1 MPATITLPETGT
13 WNIDPNHSVLSARIR
28 HLVAAKVRGTFKTFS
43 GTVTIGESP
52 ESSSVAVS
60 VDAASIDTGV
70 PDRDNHLR
78 SPDFL
83 DVATYPT
90 IEFVS
95 TAVRAENGTSYKVDG
110 ALTIRDIT
118 KPVTLDMEYGGVVTD
133 PWGNTKAV
141 FSAEA
146 KISREDWGMTWN
158 QALEAGGW
166 LVGKTLDV
174 EIEIEAAKA

>member
-1 MPATITLPETGT
+1 MSATITLPETGT
-13 WNIDPNHSVLSARIR
+13 WNIDLNHSVLSARIR

-43 GTVTIGESP
+43 GSITIGESP
-52 ESSSVAVS
+52 ETSSVVVS
-60 VDAASIDTGV
+60 IDAASIDTGV

-83 DVATYPT
+83 DVVTHPT
-90 IEFVS
+90 IDFVS
-95 TAVRAENGTSYKVDG
+95 TAVRAQGGTSYKVDG
-110 ALTIRDIT
+110 TLTIRDIT

-141 FSAEA
+141 FSAET
-146 KISREDWGMTWN
+146 KINREDWDMTWN

-174 EIEIEAAKA
+174 EIEVEAGKA